1 MINIVRNK
9 NTFFEKLVNVTLLLC
24 PILQIY
30 GFGKFDFAFIWTL
43 LLAFISLFKG
53 HDNIKMPKL
62 LVAYLIYSFII
73 FFLSIRTFE
82 ASSVIPLGL
91 MRTTLVYVMFFKWFN
106 YDLFKKYYEKTAL
119 ICITFFLIQEIEFY
133 TIGQRVSGLL
143 DFLPF
148 SDSLRAG
155 DSDTY
160 YANMSFA
167 QRSSSFF
174 SEPAHFVQF
183 LLPLLAIELFNKK
196 RKFSKLL
203 VVMII
208 ITLLLLQSG
217 NAMLGLVAIGGV
229 FLIKIL
235 KEKKLVKKV
244 IVLSV
249 LLISGSYTVLTY
261 MGTEM
266 GQKLMERSE
275 ELDSNSM
282 EETSGFQRIYR
293 GYFVFDEYNFIEKV
307 IGIHSETG
315 IEEKLQKSKVAFTFG
330 KNERYFNTVQNIL
343 LKTGYLGCLILILLF
358 FKIWRGNNYAGK
370 AIILTFTLLS
380 FVSSLY
386 MSMYMLMY
394 ILLSYTLKLKSSIKN
409 EKS

>member
-9 NTFFEKLVNVTLLLC
+9 NTFFERLVNFTLLLC

-30 GFGKFDFAFIWTL
+30 GYGKFDFAFIWTL
-43 LLAFISLFKG
+43 ILAFISLFKK

-62 LVAYLIYSFII
+62 LLIYLIYSFVI
-73 FFLSIRTFE
+73 FFLSIRKFD
-82 ASSVIPLGL
+82 ASSIIPLGL
-91 MRTTLVYVMFFKWFN
+91 IRTTLVYVMFFKWFN
-106 YDLFKKYYEKTAL
+106 YGLFRKYYEKMAL
-119 ICITFFLIQEIEFY
+119 ICIAFFIVQEIGFY
-133 TIGQRVSGLL
+133 TIGQRVSGVL
-143 DFLPF
+143 DFLPL
-148 SDSLRAG
+148 SDSLRGG
-155 DSDTY
+155 DSEIY
-160 YANMSFA
+160 YASMSFA
-167 QRSSSFF
+167 KRSSSFF

-183 LLPLLAIELFNKK
+183 LLPLLAIELFDTNS
-196 RKFSKLL
+196 KFSKLL

-217 NAMLGLVAIGGV
+217 NALLGLVAVGIV

-235 KEKKLVKKV
+235 KEKNMVKKI

-249 LLISGSYTVLTY
+249 LLVSGGYVVLTY
-261 MGTEM
+261 MGSEM

-275 ELDSNSM
+275 ELDSSSM

-293 GYFVFDEYNFIEKV
+293 GYFVFDEYNFIEKT

-343 LKTGYLGCLILILLF
+343 LKTGYIGCFILILLF

-370 AIILTFTLLS
+370 AIILTFTLLA

-386 MSMYMLMY
+386 MSMYMLIY
-394 ILLSYTLKLKSSIKN
+394 ILLSYTLKFRNYIIN
-409 EKS
+409 EKN